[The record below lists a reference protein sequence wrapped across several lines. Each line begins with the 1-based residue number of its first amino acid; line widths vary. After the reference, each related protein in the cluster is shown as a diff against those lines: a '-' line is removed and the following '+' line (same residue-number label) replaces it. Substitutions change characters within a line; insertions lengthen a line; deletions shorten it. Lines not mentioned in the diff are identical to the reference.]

1 MLQII
6 SATNRPNSHTNL
18 VARSI
23 QKLLPENISSNV
35 LSLQDLNNS
44 DLITEFMFS
53 KNRPSDIIS
62 EWQQKH
68 LIPSSHWI
76 IIAPEYNGSFPGILK
91 LFLDVLSVKQAKE
104 TFHGKKV
111 GLVGVSTG
119 RAGNLRGLDQLTG
132 VLHYLNMEVMPFK
145 LPISSIDQFIMED
158 QSLSEG
164 VRLPLEDFIH
174 KFLIFSEK

>member
-44 DLITEFMFS
+44 DLITESMFS

-104 TFHGKKV
+104 TFHGKK
-111 GLVGVSTG
+111 LVW
-119 RAGNLRGLDQLTG
+119 
-132 VLHYLNMEVMPFK
+132 
-145 LPISSIDQFIMED
+145 
-158 QSLSEG
+158 
-164 VRLPLEDFIH
+164 
-174 KFLIFSEK
+174 